1 MKRTLTQKLKHV
13 PTGAPDNADAP
24 LKLSVE
30 KHSVETPVPTEVN
43 RKARTS
49 AAMIGLAI
57 SMGASSLLLPQKG
70 DEAMAVEPIA
80 PDPNV
85 TNLPVEKST
94 RVSSSPVVEPKVVA
108 TSKPSVTVKPQAA
121 VDSKPTPAPVIEHQV
136 QQGETLWEVSKTY
149 EIQPQAIAASNRVQP
164 DATLSVGEK
173 LKIPAENGIV
183 HQVQAGETAE
193 TISESYRVETTQL
206 QVSTSVSESSQ
217 LPAGEDVAVSGNVD
231 ELLKVRQ
238 EVALDRLKDQQNRL
252 NESLAE
258 LRSEENNQLA
268 ESVTVPNST
277 VGFQS
282 EENVPSSTKPRVISV
297 PTPEVAVSPAV
308 EREINSPQP
317 KVTLPNAPVV
327 IPVPTPEVAVS
338 PAVEKEINS
347 PQLELTIPKEPA
359 ATPVPTPEVAVSPAV
374 EREATFPKPEVTL
387 PNEPVVIPVPTP
399 EVAVSPTVE
408 REVASPK
415 PGVRV
420 LNEPVVI
427 PVPTPE
433 VAISPTVEREVASP
447 KPGVRVLNEPLVIPV
462 PTPEVAVSPTVEREA
477 TETTPEV
484 AVSPTVER
492 EATETTPEVAVS
504 PTVEREVTENTNLV
518 IKPRTIAKTATE
530 PLAPQPVVM
539 ETLDRENTATV
550 YQVKPG
556 DTIEEIARNYNLTS
570 SELIEVNEL
579 DNPHVI
585 QIDQKLKIP
594 QIQPADVP
602 SEAVTLLPGIRA
614 NLNSETTREQQSNIG
629 TPVIPNVPQT
639 LASPVLAQSIS
650 VDNESANSTNKTE
663 TEQSEADESQ
673 YPPHLQRL
681 MAEIEKM
688 RAEYKTQRAD
698 AQVTGQTIQV
708 PVAESLNNRSEPSR
722 VNPEFNPNAY
732 NESIQ
737 INQPEQQFN
746 AIPIA
751 VPPPELQKQ
760 PRRQQR
766 RVTVQPQPRIPVQQQ
781 QASVSIPVP
790 PPERG
795 SANSQ
800 QGLLATAPVPGQI
813 YNGSLQP
820 QPGEMVAPQLPP
832 LSPPGTYLP
841 DSPDR
846 FNGYIWPSKGV
857 ITSGYGMRWGRMH
870 KGLDIAAPIGTP
882 IVAAAPGVVVTAGW
896 NSGGYGKLVE
906 IQHPDGSQTLYAHN
920 NRILVRRGQRV
931 AQGQQ
936 ISEMGSTGYSTGPHL
951 HFEVHPSGRG
961 AVNPMAY
968 LPRR

>member
-13 PTGAPDNADAP
+13 PTGAPDNSDAQ

-30 KHSVETPVPTEVN
+30 KHSVETPMPTEVN

-70 DEAMAVEPIA
+70 DKAMAVEPIA
-80 PDPNV
+80 PEKNI

-94 RVSSSPVVEPKVVA
+94 SVSSSPTVEPKVVT
-108 TSKPSVTVKPQAA
+108 TSKPSVPVKPQAV
-121 VDSKPTPAPVIEHQV
+121 VDSKPAPAPVIEHQV
-136 QQGETLWEVSKTY
+136 QQRETLGEVSKTY
-149 EIQPQAIAASNRVQP
+149 EIQPRAIAASNRVQP

-173 LKIPAENGIV
+173 PKIPTENGIV
-183 HQVQAGETAE
+183 HQVQAGETVE
-193 TISESYRVETTQL
+193 TISESYRVEPKQL
-206 QVSTSVSESSQ
+206 QVSASVSESSQ
-217 LPAGEDVAVSGNVD
+217 LPAGEAVAVSGNVD

-238 EVALDRLKDQQNRL
+238 EVALNRLKEQQNRL
-252 NESLAE
+252 SESLVE
-258 LRSEENNQLA
+258 LRSEEQNELA
-268 ESVTVPNST
+268 KPIIVPSST

-282 EENVPSSTKPRVISV
+282 EENIPSSSKPTVIPV
-297 PTPEVAVSPAV
+297 PTPEVAVSPAM
-308 EREINSPQP
+308 EREVNSPQP
-317 KVTLPNAPVV
+317 RVTLPNDPVV

-338 PAVEKEINS
+338 PTVEREVNS
-347 PQLELTIPKEPA
+347 PKPELTAPYGPVVI
-359 ATPVPTPEVAVSPAV
+359 PVPTPEVAVSPTV
-374 EREATFPKPEVTL
+374 EREVNSPKPGVRVL
-387 PNEPVVIPVPTP
+387 NEPVVIPVPTP

-408 REVASPK
+408 REVNSPK
-415 PGVRV
+415 PGVRVFNEPAVIPVPTPEVAVSPTIEREVKPPKPEVRV

-433 VAISPTVEREVASP
+433 VA
-447 KPGVRVLNEPLVIPV
+447 
-462 PTPEVAVSPTVEREA
+462 VSPTVEQEA
-477 TETTPEV
+477 TETT
-484 AVSPTVER
+484 
-492 EATETTPEVAVS
+492 
-504 PTVEREVTENTNLV
+504 NLA
-518 IKPRTIAKTATE
+518 IEPRTIPKTTTE
-530 PLAPQPVVM
+530 TLVPQPVVV
-539 ETLDRENTATV
+539 ETLARENAATV

-556 DTIEEIARNYNLTS
+556 DTIEEIARNYNLTP

-594 QIQPADVP
+594 QIQPADAP
-602 SEAVTLLPGIRA
+602 SETVTLLPGIRT
-614 NLNSETTREQQSNIG
+614 NPNPETTREQQPRIG
-629 TPVIPNVPQT
+629 KPAVPSIPQT
-639 LASPVLAQSIS
+639 LTSPVLAQSIS
-650 VDNESANSTNKTE
+650 VDDEPANSSNKAK
-663 TEQSEADESQ
+663 TEQSESDESQ

-681 MAEIEKM
+681 MAEIERM
-688 RAEYKTQRAD
+688 REEYRNQRTNG
-698 AQVTGQTIQV
+698 QVTAQTIKV
-708 PVAESLNNRSEPSR
+708 PVAESLNNQSEPSR
-722 VNPEFNPNAY
+722 INPEFNPSAY

-737 INQPEQQFN
+737 LNQPRQQLN
-746 AIPIA
+746 ATPIA
-751 VPPPELQKQ
+751 VPPPELKQ
-760 PRRQQR
+760 PRQQ
-766 RVTVQPQPRIPVQQQ
+766 QQLIPVQR
-781 QASVSIPVP
+781 QASISIPVP
-790 PPERG
+790 PPERAA
-795 SANSQ
+795 SSTQ
-800 QGLLATAPVPGQI
+800 EGLLATAPVPGQI

-820 QPGEMVAPQLPP
+820 QPGETVAPQLPP

-841 DSPDR
+841 DSPAR

-920 NRILVRRGQRV
+920 NRILVQRGQRV

-968 LPRR
+968 LPKR

>member
-13 PTGAPDNADAP
+13 PTGAPDNSDAL

-30 KHSVETPVPTEVN
+30 KHSVETPIPTEVN

-70 DEAMAVEPIA
+70 DKAMAVEPIA
-80 PDPNV
+80 PEQNV
-85 TNLPVEKST
+85 THLPVEKST
-94 RVSSSPVVEPKVVA
+94 NVSSSPVVDPKVVTA
-108 TSKPSVTVKPQAA
+108 ASKPSVTVKPKAA
-121 VDSKPTPAPVIEHQV
+121 VDSKTALAPVIEHQV
-136 QQGETLWEVSKTY
+136 KQGETLWEVSKNY
-149 EIQPQAIAASNRVQP
+149 EVQPQAIAASNRVQP
-164 DATLSVGEK
+164 DATLSAGEK
-173 LKIPAENGIV
+173 LKIPTENGIV
-183 HQVQAGETAE
+183 HQVQAGETVE
-193 TISESYRVETTQL
+193 TISESYRVEPTQL
-206 QVSTSVSESSQ
+206 QISASVSESSQ
-217 LPAGEDVAVSGNVD
+217 LPAGEAVAVSGNVD

-238 EVALDRLKDQQNRL
+238 EVSLNRLKEQQNRL
-252 NESLAE
+252 SESLAE
-258 LRSEENNQLA
+258 LRSEEKQELD
-268 ESVTVPNST
+268 ELVTVPSST
-277 VGFQS
+277 LGFQS
-282 EENVPSSTKPRVISV
+282 EENTPSSTKPTVITV
-297 PTPEVAVSPAV
+297 PTPEVAVSPTV

-317 KVTLPNAPVV
+317 KVTLPSEPVV

-338 PAVEKEINS
+338 PTVEPEINS
-347 PQLELTIPKEPA
+347 PQLELT
-359 ATPVPTPEVAVSPAV
+359 V
-374 EREATFPKPEVTL
+374 

-399 EVAVSPTVE
+399 EVAVSPTLE
-408 REVASPK
+408 REVTSPK

-433 VAISPTVEREVASP
+433 VAVSPTVEPEINSSKPGVRVLNEPVATPAPTPEVAVSP
-447 KPGVRVLNEPLVIPV
+447 TVEPEVTPPKSGVRVLNEPLVIPV
-462 PTPEVAVSPTVEREA
+462 PTPEVAVSPTVEPEV
-477 TETTPEV
+477 TETTD
-484 AVSPTVER
+484 
-492 EATETTPEVAVS
+492 
-504 PTVEREVTENTNLV
+504 LV
-518 IKPRTIAKTATE
+518 IEPRTISKIPAE

-539 ETLDRENTATV
+539 ETLDRGNTATV

-570 SELIEVNEL
+570 SELIEVNKL

-594 QIQPADVP
+594 QVQPADVP
-602 SEAVTLLPGIRA
+602 SEAVTLLPGIRT
-614 NLNSETTREQQSNIG
+614 NPNIGSTREQQPRIG
-629 TPVIPNVPQT
+629 TPTVPSTSQT
-639 LASPVLAQSIS
+639 LTSPVLAQSIS
-650 VDNESANSTNKTE
+650 VDDEPANSTNKIE
-663 TEQSEADESQ
+663 TEQSESDESQ

-681 MAEIEKM
+681 MAEIEEM
-688 RAEYKTQRAD
+688 RAEYKNQRTD
-698 AQVTGQTIQV
+698 GQVVAQTIQV
-708 PVAESLNNRSEPSR
+708 PVAESLNNQPKPSR
-722 VNPEFNPNAY
+722 INPEFNPNAY

-737 INQPEQQFN
+737 INQPEQRFN

-751 VPPPELQKQ
+751 VPPPELQQQ
-760 PRRQQR
+760 PRQQQR
-766 RVTVQPQPRIPVQQQ
+766 RVTVQPQRRTPAQQ
-781 QASVSIPVP
+781 QASVSITVP
-790 PPERG
+790 PPERAA
-795 SANSQ
+795 SRAQ
-800 QGLLATAPVPGQI
+800 EGLLATAPVPGQI
-813 YNGSLQP
+813 YNGSLYP
-820 QPGEMVAPQLPP
+820 QPGETVAPQLPP

-841 DSPDR
+841 DSPAR

-920 NRILVRRGQRV
+920 NRILVKRGQQV